1 MFPLF
6 ILSLKL
12 WHLSSFYIL
21 WPPNIFTPLFAS
33 CMYIAIFSL
42 LKISSVVKI
51 TCFFASMYCI
61 CNPLPH
67 LTGFSSFLILV
78 FFSTSERAHI
88 FSYHLKDLLSFKN
101 PFASSF
107 FPSHTLFSGF
117 LLSHTEWKLW
127 KMRIFLRAVQEKWD
141 LYFSFSFV
149 AFIFCISGIK
159 GRSCSLMK
167 V

>member
-1 MFPLF
+1 
-6 ILSLKL
+6 
-12 WHLSSFYIL
+12 
-21 WPPNIFTPLFAS
+21 
-33 CMYIAIFSL
+33 MYIAIFSL

-107 FPSHTLFSGF
+107 FPSHTLFLGF

-127 KMRIFLRAVQEKWD
+127 KMRIFFKSSPRKVRPIFLILLCGFHI
-141 LYFSFSFV
+141 LYFWHKRTFLFSHESV
-149 AFIFCISGIK
+149 AAFLGPWHE
-159 GRSCSLMK
+159 
-167 V
+167 